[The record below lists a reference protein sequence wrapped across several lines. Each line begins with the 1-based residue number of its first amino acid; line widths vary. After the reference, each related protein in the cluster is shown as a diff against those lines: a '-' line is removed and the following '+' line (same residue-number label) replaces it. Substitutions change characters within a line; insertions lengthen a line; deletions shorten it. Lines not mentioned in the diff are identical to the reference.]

1 MVQENVGG
9 KWNKTND
16 ERFVVLVCLTKGK
29 IKKKNTFGMDP
40 THPCHW
46 LLFDWFVSVFVKLN
60 QSISKY
66 WNGNAVKMYPAHPHQ
81 VPDCYLIG
89 STCSI
94 YPKIKNKKTFGMY
107 PVHPHQV
114 TDCYLIGSTCSIY
127 PPCLVEPTSV
137 RALLGFP
144 LQTLQHRYEYTFN
157 NEKGICLCY
166 FPCLCLCLC
175 PLSTSSDKLY
185 LVIKVI

>member
-66 WNGNAVKMYPAHPHQ
+66 WNGNAVKMYP
-81 VPDCYLIG
+81 
-89 STCSI
+89 
-94 YPKIKNKKTFGMY
+94 
-107 PVHPHQV
+107 VHPHQV

-144 LQTLQHRYEYTFN
+144 LQTLRYEYTFN
-157 NEKGICLCY
+157 NAKGICLCY
-166 FPCLCLCLC
+166 FPCLCLC
-175 PLSTSSDKLY
+175 PLNGPKTPLHCLIY
-185 LVIKVI
+185 I